1 MMTEQVKNKTIIYT
15 LLNIAYLLVVSLVAL
30 GSSKIF
36 EGYTGLI
43 VGLGLMVVC
52 IPFAAIYS
60 GKRIVSAVI
69 IGLNAVFTGVA
80 VSVCYTVGE
89 FGITILDCVQGVA
102 LGFATYIGFHLLNS
116 IPFMVNHRKTKY
128 FINSVLVIAL
138 ILVYAFAFEI
148 LEKDMFVM
156 AAILSAI
163 SLAFVFVMRRHD
175 YTIEQLFKS
184 LLICSYSVFVVAVIV
199 TVIII
204 SDGEAGDGLDI
215 EVGNHP
221 TKADAEVA
229 DVVLAGLDIPAVED
243 NQPPVQEVAG
253 ENPEEKNKKKGNDNG

>member
-1 MMTEQVKNKTIIYT
+1 MMTEQLKNKTIIYT

-52 IPFAAIYS
+52 IP
-60 GKRIVSAVI
+60 VSAVI

-175 YTIEQLFKS
+175 YTMEQLFKS

-199 TVIII
+199 AVIII
-204 SDGEAGDGLDI
+204 SDGDAGDGIDI
-215 EVGNHP
+215 GKRP
-221 TKADAEVA
+221 TKADAEIA
-229 DVVLAGLDIPAVED
+229 DVVLAGLDVPAVED

-253 ENPEEKNKKKGNDNG
+253 ENPEEINKKKGNDNG